1 MRRDIRNWSE
11 PTTVITFLGDLPCST
26 DHFVITEDC
35 PKICGGLRAGSPMM
49 YNPDKYAPPG
59 WLTLKRAADMYQE
72 HTGRR
77 KEFTTRKEAQEFLF
91 EYFKPLAVEP
101 TDDDFSDW
109 YLKKRDEEQSVDNK
123 DVKWRPLALKMDT
136 PKRTHTALPL
146 DSKILRNEQ
155 KVAKS
160 DKNKERHALYTGSK
174 TIKEILD
181 ENPDI
186 KPADIKYD
194 IRCGYGLVG
203 ETASL

>member
-1 MRRDIRNWSE
+1 M
-11 PTTVITFLGDLPCST
+11 
-26 DHFVITEDC
+26 
-35 PKICGGLRAGSPMM
+35 
-49 YNPDKYAPPG
+49 
-59 WLTLKRAADMYQE
+59 
-72 HTGRR
+72 
-77 KEFTTRKEAQEFLF
+77 
-91 EYFKPLAVEP
+91 
-101 TDDDFSDW
+101 DD
-109 YLKKRDEEQSVDNK
+109 K
-123 DVKWRPLALKMDT
+123 DVKWKPLALKMDT
-136 PKRTHTALPL
+136 TKRKHTALPL

-160 DKNKERHALYTGSK
+160 DKNKERHALYTGLK